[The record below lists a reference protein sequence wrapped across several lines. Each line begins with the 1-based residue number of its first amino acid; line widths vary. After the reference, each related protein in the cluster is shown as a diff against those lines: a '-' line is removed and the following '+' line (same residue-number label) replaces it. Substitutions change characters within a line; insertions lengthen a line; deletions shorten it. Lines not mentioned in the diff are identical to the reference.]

1 MSPLGRREFLV
12 GTAAITA
19 LTQAGCTST
28 RPDIESRQDSSGFRT
43 PLCDLLGIEYPI
55 LQSGMGGVAGPK
67 LAAEVSRAG
76 GLGIL
81 AGLGL
86 TADELRRRIRQVRE
100 LTDRPF
106 WVNLWLHTE
115 LRPPADEIGR
125 AH

>member
-12 GTAAITA
+12 GTAAVTA

-28 RPDIESRQDSSGFRT
+28 RSAIETRPDGGKFRT

-76 GLGIL
+76 SGF
-81 AGLGL
+81 
-86 TADELRRRIRQVRE
+86 LR
-100 LTDRPF
+100 D
-106 WVNLWLHTE
+106 
-115 LRPPADEIGR
+115 
-125 AH
+125 